1 MLIAPFQESL
11 SGANPNVEHIVSR
24 IKINFDFENLIKRI
38 LTIIHYVFYQLL
50 LSFTTGT
57 GINLQSC
64 FELRKKLMNRQRI
77 KSEAKSNIRRCK
89 KIFRASALKR
99 LHHLKNTKKKFVLRN
114 WEKYF
119 F

>member
-11 SGANPNVEHIVSR
+11 NGANPNVEHIVSK
-24 IKINFDFENLIKRI
+24 IKTNFDFENLIKRMLLIKLRI
-38 LTIIHYVFYQLL
+38 LSIIIIFP
-50 LSFTTGT
+50 TGT

-64 FELRKKLMNRQRI
+64 FELRKKLMNKQRF

-99 LHHLKNTKKKFVLRN
+99 LHHLKKTKKKFVLRN

>member
-1 MLIAPFQESL
+1 MLIAPFQASL
-11 SGANPNVEHIVSR
+11 NGAIPNAKRIVSR
-24 IKINFDFENLIKRI
+24 IKINFDFKHIKLIIKLRI
-38 LTIIHYVFYQLL
+38 LSIIIIFPID
-50 LSFTTGT
+50 T

-64 FELRKKLMNRQRI
+64 FELRKKLMNDQRV
-77 KSEAKSNIRRCK
+77 KSEAKLNIRRCK

-99 LHHLKNTKKKFVLRN
+99 LHHLKKTKKKFVLRN